1 MQIEELYKLY
11 LASTGI
17 TTDTRKI
24 AKGNIFF
31 ALKGDK
37 FNANTFAETAL
48 NKGAAYV
55 VVDELVEPKW
65 KTKYGARFI
74 LLRNVLRTL
83 QQLAGYHR
91 QQLKCPVLAITG
103 SNGKTTTKE
112 LIAAVLSKKYK
123 TFATKGNL
131 NNHIGVPLT
140 LLSIKGYSA
149 EFAVIEMGANHQGE
163 IASYCEYTKPDYG
176 LITNI
181 GSAHLE
187 GFGGIEGVLKGKT
200 ELYRDIASRNG
211 KVFINSESET
221 LISNWQLTPAISG
234 MKQIGNNTNAI
245 TYGKAADAYC
255 NGEIKTGTE
264 FLTVVTEGVEIKTNL
279 VGDYN
284 FENVMSAI
292 CVGKYFGVELPLIK
306 EAIEN
311 YTPTNNR
318 SQKIVEGTTTI
329 ILDAYNANPS
339 SMLEAIKNFEK
350 LETENKVAILGQM
363 MELGE
368 YSRAEHEK
376 IFAATENLQN
386 TKRVFVGAGFEFV
399 NQLPATRSIK
409 WFETT
414 EDLAAWYR
422 QQQFENTSILIKGS
436 RKNELEKILQA

>member
-24 AKGNIFF
+24 AKGNLFF

-37 FNANTFAETAL
+37 FNANEFAETAL

-55 VVDELVEPKW
+55 IVDELVEPKW
-65 KTKYGARFI
+65 KKKYGARFI

-163 IASYCEYTKPDYG
+163 IESYCEYTKPDYG

-211 KVFINSESET
+211 QVFINSESET
-221 LISNWQLTPAISG
+221 LVSNWQLA
-234 MKQIGNNTNAI
+234 IGNNTNAI

-255 NGEIKTGTE
+255 KGEIKTSTE

-350 LETENKVAILGQM
+350 LEAENKVAILGQM

>member
-24 AKGNIFF
+24 AKGNLFF

-37 FNANTFAETAL
+37 FNANEFAETAL

-55 VVDELVEPKW
+55 IVDELVEPKW
-65 KTKYGARFI
+65 KKKYGPRFI

-140 LLSIKGYSA
+140 LLSIKAYSA

-211 KVFINSESET
+211 KVFINSESEV
-221 LISNWQLTPAISG
+221 LVDSWQSA
-234 MKQIGNNTNAI
+234 IGNNTNTV
-245 TYGKAADAYC
+245 TYGKAADVYC
-255 NGEIKTGTE
+255 KGEIKTGTE
-264 FLTVVTEGVEIKTNL
+264 FLTLITEGVEIKTNL

-306 EAIEN
+306 DAIEN

-350 LETENKVAILGQM
+350 LEAENKVAILGQM

-376 IFAATENLQN
+376 IFAATEGLQN
-386 TKRVFVGAGFEFV
+386 TKRVFVGTGFEFV

-414 EDLAAWYR
+414 EDLAVWYR